1 MAKVYIA
8 EKPSVAKEIAAVLG
22 SPVKRDGYLECANQV
37 LVTWCR
43 GHLLSQAKPEA
54 YTGGRVR
61 PSHLPVIPVKWE
73 LAPRDKDAGHQVGVI
88 KKLLASASTVVN
100 AGDADREGQLLVDE
114 VLDYLGWKGRTDR
127 LWLSSLDEASIRAA
141 LKAVKSNTEYETL
154 FQSALARQRA
164 DWLVSLN
171 GSYAMTRRQGALWPI
186 GRVQTPTLALLVDRR
201 REIEGFVRKD
211 HYTVQAA
218 LGGPSG
224 EIRALWMIPED
235 LTIEGLLLDR
245 APADALA
252 RKIPGQTATVA
263 SFSAKKGT
271 RQAPMPYAL
280 STLQRAANRRLGLS
294 AAKTLEAAQE
304 LYEAKATTYPR
315 TDCAYLPEEQHGEA
329 ARILKAIH
337 GNAIPRGVDAARK
350 HPAWNTAEVKAHYGI
365 IPTGAGHALPAG
377 VSSEARAVYAMIC
390 ESYTALFMEP
400 ERFETREAIFVFPSG
415 ERFKATARIVES
427 AGWTALSLKGDLPA
441 RDDKGESED
450 DGEDGVLP
458 ILRVGDKLPC
468 KDASVIAKQTRPPKP
483 YNDDT
488 LIAALTGIHKF
499 VKDPALK
506 ARLKET
512 SGIGTEATRARI
524 VENLIERGYADR
536 HKKDIVATDRGCDL
550 VDLLRRILPAFC
562 DPGMTALQEDRLADI
577 AAGKADAT
585 DFSRF
590 VEEEARRVCAAL
602 LDGVQAP
609 ACPACAKGAV
619 LKHMSK
625 SGRPYWRCEDC
636 NALFG
641 DDDGKPGRPFGD
653 KAAAGD
659 AAPAATGP
667 KCPKCPKCK
676 KPVFK
681 NQTKTG
687 KDYYRCGTCKTAWW
701 PDRDDPGRLGA
712 KWEKR

>member
-1 MAKVYIA
+1 MTKVYIA

-22 SPVKRDGYLECANQV
+22 SPVKRDGYLECGSGV
-37 LVTWCR
+37 IVTWCR
-43 GHLLSQAKPEA
+43 GHLLAQAKPEA

-61 PSHLPVIPVKWE
+61 PSHLPVIPAQWQ
-73 LAPRDKDAGHQVGVI
+73 LAPRDKDAGHQVTVI
-88 KKLLASASTVVN
+88 KKLLASASAVVN

-114 VLDYLGWKGRTDR
+114 MLDYLGWKGRTDR

-141 LKAVKSNTEYETL
+141 LKAVKSNTEYQAL

-211 HYTVQAA
+211 HYTVHAGLA
-218 LGGPSG
+218 GPSG
-224 EIRALWMIPED
+224 EIRALWMIPDD

-263 SFSAKKGT
+263 SFSAKKGS

-280 STLQRAANRRLGLS
+280 STLQRAVNRRLGLS
-294 AAKTLEAAQE
+294 AAQTLEAAQE

-329 ARILKAIH
+329 ARILRAIH
-337 GNAIPRGVDAARK
+337 GGTIPRGVDAARK

-365 IPTGAGHALPAG
+365 IPTGQPLPG
-377 VSSEARAVYAMIC
+377 DVLKNARAVYAMIC

-400 ERFETREAIFVFPSG
+400 ERFETREAIFMFPSG

-427 AGWTALSLKGDLPA
+427 AGWTALSHT
-441 RDDKGESED
+441 DKDE
-450 DGEDGVLP
+450 GEDGGEAGVLP
-458 ILRVGDKLPC
+458 ILHQGDKLPC
-468 KDASVIAKQTRPPKP
+468 KGASVIARQTKPPKH

-524 VENLIERGYADR
+524 VESLIERGYADR
-536 HKKDIVATDRGCDL
+536 HKKDIVATDRGCAL
-550 VDLLRRILPAFC
+550 VDLLRQILPAFC
-562 DPGMTALQEDRLADI
+562 DPGMTALQEDRLAEI
-577 AAGKADAT
+577 ASGQADVA
-585 DFSRF
+585 DFARF
-590 VEEEARRVCAAL
+590 AQDEARRACAAL
-602 LDGVQAP
+602 LGGVDTP
-609 ACPACAKGAV
+609 ACPACAQGAV
-619 LKHMSK
+619 LRHTAK

-653 KAAAGD
+653 KAETGGGPAGD
-659 AAPAATGP
+659 G
-667 KCPKCPKCK
+667 PKCPKCK
-676 KPVFK
+676 KPTYR
-681 NQTKTG
+681 NQTKQAG

-701 PDRDDPGRLGA
+701 PDRDDPGQLGT

>member
-22 SPVKRDGYLECANQV
+22 SPVKRDGYLECANGV
-37 LVTWCR
+37 IVTWCR

-61 PSHLPVIPVKWE
+61 PSHLPVIPTKWE
-73 LAPRDKDAGHQVGVI
+73 LAPRDKDAGHQVAVI
-88 KKLLASASTVVN
+88 KKLLASASAVVN

-114 VLDYLGWKGRTDR
+114 VLDYLGWRGRTDR
-127 LWLSSLDEASIRAA
+127 LWLSSLDEASIHAA
-141 LKAVKSNTEYETL
+141 LKAVKSNTDYKAL

-211 HYTVQAA
+211 HYTVQAG
-218 LGGPSG
+218 LTGPSG
-224 EIRALWMIPED
+224 EIRALWMIPEE

-245 APADALA
+245 VPADALA

-263 SFSAKKGT
+263 SFSAKKGS

-337 GNAIPRGVDAARK
+337 GGAIPRGVDAARK
-350 HPAWNTAEVKAHYGI
+350 HPAWNTQEVKAHYGI
-365 IPTGAGHALPAG
+365 IPTGQALPIG
-377 VSSEARAVYAMIC
+377 VSSQAHAVYAMIC

-415 ERFKATARIVES
+415 ERFKATARIVEN
-427 AGWTALSLKGDLPA
+427 AGWTALSHT
-441 RDDKGESED
+441 DKDESED
-450 DGEDGVLP
+450 GADASTVLP
-458 ILRVGDKLPC
+458 ILQKGDKLPC
-468 KDASVIAKQTRPPKP
+468 KGASVLAKQTKPPRH

-524 VENLIERGYADR
+524 VESLIERGYADR
-536 HKKDIVATDRGCDL
+536 RKKDIVATDRGCAL
-550 VDLLRRILPAFC
+550 VDLLRQILPAFC
-562 DPGMTALQEDRLADI
+562 DPGMTALQEDRLAEI
-577 AAGKADAT
+577 AAGHADVT

-590 VEEEARRVCAAL
+590 AEEEAHRVCAAL

-609 ACPACAKGAV
+609 ACPACAQGAV
-619 LKHMSK
+619 LRHTSK

-636 NALFG
+636 NTLFG
-641 DDDGKPGRPFGD
+641 NDNGQPGRPFGD
-653 KAAAGD
+653 KSAGGD
-659 AAPAATGP
+659 VAPAADG
-667 KCPKCPKCK
+667 PKCPKCK
-676 KPVFK
+676 KPTYK
-681 NQTKTG
+681 NQTKQTG
-687 KDYYRCGTCKTAWW
+687 KDYYRCGICKTAWW
-701 PDRDDPGRLGA
+701 PDRTDAGQLGA

>member
-1 MAKVYIA
+1 MARVYIA

-22 SPVKRDGYLECANQV
+22 SPVKRDGYLECTNGV

-61 PSHLPVIPVKWE
+61 PSHLPVIPAKWQ
-73 LAPRDKDAGHQVGVI
+73 LAPRDTDAGHQIAVI
-88 KKLLASASTVVN
+88 KKLLTSASTVVN

-127 LWLSSLDEASIRAA
+127 LWLSSLDETSIRAA
-141 LKAVKSNTEYETL
+141 LKAIKPNTEYKTL

-271 RQAPMPYAL
+271 RQAPMPFAL
-280 STLQRAANRRLGLS
+280 STLQRAANQRLGLP

-304 LYEAKATTYPR
+304 LYEAKMTTYPR
-315 TDCAYLPEEQHGEA
+315 TDCPWLPEEQHGEA
-329 ARILKAIH
+329 SRILKAIH
-337 GNAIPRGVDAARK
+337 GGTLPAGVDAARK

-400 ERFETREAIFVFPSG
+400 ERFETREAIFVFSSG
-415 ERFKATARIVES
+415 ERFKATARIVEN
-427 AGWTALSLKGDLPA
+427 AGWTALASKGDPSA
-441 RDDKGESED
+441 RTGKDESGDDED
-450 DGEDGVLP
+450 TSVVLP
-458 ILRVGDKLPC
+458 ILHQGDKLPC
-468 KDASVIAKQTRPPKP
+468 KDASVIAKQTKPPKP

-499 VKDPALK
+499 VKDPTLK

-536 HKKDIVATDRGCDL
+536 HKKDIVATDRGCEL
-550 VDLLRRILPAFC
+550 VDLLRRILPTFC

-577 AAGKADAT
+577 AAGKADVT

-590 VEEEARRVCAAL
+590 VEDEARRVCAAL
-602 LDGVQAP
+602 LDSVEIP

-619 LKHMSK
+619 LKHTSK

-636 NALFG
+636 DALFG
-641 DDDGKPGRPFGD
+641 DDNGLPGQLFSEKPAGGDGAPGP
-653 KAAAGD
+653 AG
-659 AAPAATGP
+659 
-667 KCPKCPKCK
+667 PKCPKCK
-676 KPVFK
+676 KPTYK
-681 NQTKTG
+681 NQTKQTG
-687 KDYYRCGTCKTAWW
+687 KDYYRCGTCKSAWW
-701 PDRDDPGRLGA
+701 PDRTDAERLGT